1 MQRMKQLPDFR
12 SAAFLREH
20 LLQTMAF
27 YDGPDGHRAVDPSGG
42 LYHFLLDDGRVSD
55 RHTRH
60 LVSSTRYVFT
70 YANAARHFPDHPHA
84 SRWRATARHALAFVQ
99 DVHRDPPSGGYTWL
113 LYWESGRKQVMD
125 TTQHCYGLAFVLLA
139 QAHAVMAGLDEA
151 RSGLRDTLA
160 LMEQR
165 FWEPAAGLYADEAA
179 PDWQLRPY
187 RGQNANMHACE
198 AMLAAYEATGDAACL
213 ARATTL
219 AESVTQR
226 LASQAH
232 GLVWEHYRADW
243 TPDWNYNRQDRSNI
257 FRPWGFQTGHLTE
270 WAKLLL
276 TLERL
281 TPGLPP
287 DSDEETWMLRR
298 ARELFAAAVQHGWD
312 RPHGGLV
319 YGFAPER
326 DPATDTHYKVCDGDK
341 YHWVQA
347 ESLAAAAALAERT
360 HEGAY
365 WDWYDRLWAY
375 AWEHFVDHTHGA
387 WFRIL
392 TPDNR
397 KLTDQKSPAGK
408 VDYHNMGACYEV
420 LAALERLYGSV
431 EAA

>member
-1 MQRMKQLPDFR
+1 MRHAPPAPDFR
-12 SAAFLREH
+12 SVAFLREQ

-27 YDGPDGHRAVDPSGG
+27 YDERAIDPSGG
-42 LYHFLLDDGRVSD
+42 LYHFFKDDGTVYD

-70 YANAARHFPDHPHA
+70 FASAARHFPEHP
-84 SRWRATARHALAFVQ
+84 RAAAWLETARHALAFVEQ
-99 DVHRDPPSGGYTWL
+99 VHKDPSSGGYTWL
-113 LYWESGRKQVMD
+113 LHWDDGRKQVVD
-125 TTQHCYGLAFVLLA
+125 ATQHCYGLAFVLLA
-139 QAHAVMAGLDEA
+139 QAHALRAGITEARAGLDH
-151 RSGLRDTLA
+151 TLG
-160 LMEQR
+160 LMEER
-165 FWEPAAGLYADEAA
+165 FWQPDFGLYADEAT

-198 AMLAAYEATGDAACL
+198 AMLAAFEATGDTFCL
-213 ARATTL
+213 RRATTL
-219 AESVTQR
+219 AQSVTHR

-232 GLVWEHYRADW
+232 GLIWEHYHADW

-281 TPGLPP
+281 TPGVPE
-287 DSDEETWMLRR
+287 DSWMLHH
-298 ARELFAAAVQHGWD
+298 ARELFAAAVQNGWD
-312 RPHGGLV
+312 RHHGGLV
-319 YGFAPER
+319 YGFAPEG
-326 DPATDTHYKVCDGDK
+326 DPAKDTHMKVCDGDK

-360 HEGAY
+360 HDGGY
-365 WDWYDRLWAY
+365 WDWYDRIWGY
-375 AWEHFVDHTHGA
+375 AWSHFVDHQHGA

-392 TPDNR
+392 THDNR

-420 LAALERLYGSV
+420 IAALERL
-431 EAA
+431 

>member
-1 MQRMKQLPDFR
+1 MRHAPPAPDFR
-12 SAAFLREH
+12 SAAFLREQ
-20 LLQTMAF
+20 LLKTMAF
-27 YDGPDGHRAVDPSGG
+27 YDERAIDPSGG
-42 LYHFLLDDGRVSD
+42 LYHFFKDDGTVYD

-70 YANAARHFPDHPHA
+70 FANAARHFPGHPRA
-84 SRWRATARHALAFVQ
+84 SAWLAAARHALDFVEQ
-99 DVHRDPPSGGYTWL
+99 VHKDPASGGYTWL
-113 LYWESGRKQVMD
+113 LHWEGGHKQVVD
-125 TTQHCYGLAFVLLA
+125 ATQHCYGLAFVLLA
-139 QAHAVMAGLDEA
+139 QAHALRAGITEARAGLDH
-151 RSGLRDTLA
+151 TLG
-160 LMEQR
+160 LMEER
-165 FWEPAAGLYADEAA
+165 FWQADFGLYADEAA

-198 AMLAAYEATGDAACL
+198 AMLAAFEATGDTFCL
-213 ARATTL
+213 RRATTL
-219 AESVTQR
+219 AQSVTHR

-232 GLVWEHYRADW
+232 GLIWEHYHADW
-243 TPDWNYNRQDRSNI
+243 APDWNYNRQDRSNI

-281 TPGLPP
+281 TPGTPE
-287 DSDEETWMLRR
+287 DSWMLHH

-312 RPHGGLV
+312 RHHGGLV
-319 YGFAPER
+319 YGFAPEG
-326 DPATDTHYKVCDGDK
+326 DPATDTRMKVCDGDK

-360 HEGAY
+360 HDGGY

-375 AWEHFVDHTHGA
+375 AWANFVDHQHGA

-392 TPDNR
+392 THDNR

-420 LAALERLYGSV
+420 IAALERL
-431 EAA
+431 